1 MDRRPPLLEQAQD
14 QNQRAIRGLDRE
26 ILGEILEEF
35 LCGYVM
41 MMWLVVIKNQGLL
54 LVVGLGEKLAFF

>member
-1 MDRRPPLLEQAQD
+1 MDRRPPLLEQTQD

-35 LCGYVM
+35 LCSHVM

-54 LVVGLGEKLAFF
+54 LVEGLGEKLAFF